1 MTVAIPAVTF
11 PSAGTGRDMTGH
23 RPASGLLVIMAG
35 PVAPPPGP
43 GSQPV
48 PPRWSRDRSGL
59 WLRNAAAGLCVLA
72 AAAAAVSFTAQYR
85 MVDATRHLPVVAALE
100 AAIPDAAAL
109 VFACLGIALALH
121 GRRAI
126 RARALN
132 LASVA
137 ASVFMNA
144 IAAAP
149 GWRNLAIWAMP
160 PVAYALASDTLITV
174 VRARHQQLAADA
186 ATPLAILGGL
196 ILWLLRLAL
205 APVSTLAG
213 FRAWVLEE
221 CPVAPGRRAAR
232 PAPPSAAARPGP
244 GGGTVPRKATK
255 TGRFLSLVTERHGPL
270 ASIPLDRVA
279 SISAALAPAADLNPG
294 AARAALRKAV
304 LPPATETPHDAQ
316 VRHRPG
322 RPDRPGRGVRVGV
335 PARPAPARQPGP
347 APADPAAPA
356 AAPGQGLRP
365 PVQPVAALG
374 PLRGAAP
381 LGPDPRHA
389 PAVVP
394 DRRTTPALGVPRPGP
409 LPAPPARPAGRAPAG
424 HGPAADLQ
432 DRIPGR
438 CHPALPRPGHR
449 HHHQGR
455 RVPADRRGPRRAG
468 PGARVQPAAH
478 RRRRPRPSA
487 GTRSRDARTRPP
499 RSAAPTRSRSPCPRR
514 ASRTAR
520 SGPPK
525 PRTTCAATSTPPP
538 WPATTCAPSRPG
550 WPAPT
555 RTSRSGS

>member
-11 PSAGTGRDMTGH
+11 PGAGTGRDITGH
-23 RPASGLLVIMAG
+23 APASSLLLIMAG

-43 GSQPV
+43 GSSPV

-121 GRRAI
+121 GRRAL

-174 VRARHQQLAADA
+174 IRTRHQQLTAEADA

-205 APVSTLAG
+205 APASTLAG
-213 FRAWVLEE
+213 FRAWVLAE

-232 PAPPSAAARPGP
+232 PDPPSAPARPGR
-244 GGGTVPRKATK
+244 GGRTVPRKATK
-255 TGRFLSLVTERHGPL
+255 TARFLSLVTERHGPL
-270 ASIPLDRVA
+270 ASIPLDRIAPV
-279 SISAALAPAADLNPG
+279 SAGLAPVVGLNPG

-304 LPPATETPHDAQ
+304 LA
-316 VRHRPG
+316 
-322 RPDRPGRGVRVGV
+322 
-335 PARPAPARQPGP
+335 ARNG
-347 APADPAAPA
+347 
-356 AAPGQGLRP
+356 
-365 PVQPVAALG
+365 
-374 PLRGAAP
+374 
-381 LGPDPRHA
+381 DPR
-389 PAVVP
+389 
-394 DRRTTPALGVPRPGP
+394 
-409 LPAPPARPAGRAPAG
+409 
-424 HGPAADLQ
+424 
-432 DRIPGR
+432 
-438 CHPALPRPGHR
+438 
-449 HHHQGR
+449 
-455 RVPADRRGPRRAG
+455 
-468 PGARVQPAAH
+468 
-478 RRRRPRPSA
+478 
-487 GTRSRDARTRPP
+487 
-499 RSAAPTRSRSPCPRR
+499 
-514 ASRTAR
+514 
-520 SGPPK
+520 
-525 PRTTCAATSTPPP
+525 
-538 WPATTCAPSRPG
+538 
-550 WPAPT
+550 
-555 RTSRSGS
+555 